1 VAIENPV
8 VLQARLAA
16 TATGNLFRG
25 EEIST
30 VQGNQ
35 QGVVDRAKS
44 RQIALLVQGIA
55 NLGHDRVHRF
65 RRHRVQQIANLVIA
79 GNLMHPE
86 QRRGIVP
93 PQLLL
98 HPDLAIE
105 EGRTLRE
112 KHGEGRQGRI
122 LHLIEPGV
130 ALLTPVR
137 QSPECIPNLLDQG
150 DGGARQ
156 GNGGNGRN
164 GLGT

>member
-1 VAIENPV
+1 LKAVTYQIRANFDNPLIKHVSDPKAIP
-8 VLQARLAA
+8 R
-16 TATGNLFRG
+16 GRKDPHPNLFRG
-25 EEIST
+25 EESSA

-65 RRHRVQQIANLVIA
+65 RRHRIQQIANLVIA

-86 QRRGIVP
+86 QRRGIVSR
-93 PQLLL
+93 QLLL

-122 LHLIEPGV
+122 FI
-130 ALLTPVR
+130 
-137 QSPECIPNLLDQG
+137 S
-150 DGGARQ
+150 
-156 GNGGNGRN
+156 
-164 GLGT
+164 